1 MANKA
6 NPSNKPVAAV
16 TGVGPG
22 LGAAL
27 ARRFAATYA
36 VAILARKAD
45 YLKALAGEIRQSGAT
60 VMDVPCDVG
69 DRAQMA
75 RAFDAIRTDLGEP
88 ELLLYNAG
96 SGSWGTITEITAE
109 QYEADWRVNALG
121 AFVAAKEVAP
131 AMIARGRGAILFT
144 GATAGVKAGP
154 KSVSFGPAK
163 FAMRG
168 WARATASRRCRT
180 AISSSPRRSRRPTGT
195 SRIRTRARGRW
206 NSKYARSKKNS
217 NAIREDAFTADGLF
231 AAQYVKVLGFNTA
244 KDAMNISISLT
255 PELIDLIKAK
265 VESGRYSSTSEV
277 VRKRCVCSSG
287 LTSRK
292 SNASKG

>member
-1 MANKA
+1 MANKS
-6 NPSNKPVAAV
+6 NPSNKPVAVV

-36 VAILARKAD
+36 IAILARKAD
-45 YLKALAGEIRQSGAT
+45 YLKTLAAEIRQGGAT
-60 VMDVPCDVG
+60 VLELPCDVG
-69 DRAQMA
+69 DRAQMTK
-75 RAFDAIRTDLGEP
+75 AFQSVRSELGEA

-96 SGSWGTITEITAE
+96 SGAWGTITEITPD

-131 AMIARGRGAILFT
+131 AMIARGRGAMLFT

-168 WARATASRRCRT
+168 LAQALARDLGPKGIHVAWINVDGS
-180 AISSSPRRSRRPTGT
+180 IDIPG
-195 SRIRTRARGRW
+195 ARGR
-206 NSKYARSKKNS
+206 KPTLQDGDFLKPE
-217 NAIREDAFTADGLF
+217 AIAETYWHLAHQDSSAWT
-231 AAQYVKVLGFNTA
+231 
-244 KDAMNISISLT
+244 M
-255 PELIDLIKAK
+255 EL
-265 VESGRYSSTSEV
+265 EV
-277 VRKRCVCSSG
+277 RPFKE
-287 LTSRK
+287 K
-292 SNASKG
+292 F